1 MKKLA
6 EILSGPEAWTQGY
19 LLRNGRSCL
28 LGGLYLLGGYLRGS
42 GVSPEV
48 GRLRRVIDE
57 RFGGWQPFEKLPA
70 ARLQD
75 DELAVIA
82 WNDDPART
90 WDEVA
95 LVVADYDRD
104 RMLNP

>member
-6 EILSGPEAWTQGY
+6 EILSRPEAWTQGC

-28 LGGLYLLGGYLRGS
+28 LGGLYLLGDYMRGP

-48 GRLRRVIDE
+48 SRLRRVIDE
-57 RFGGWQPFEKLPA
+57 RFGGWPFWKG
-70 ARLQD
+70 LQD

-82 WNDDPART
+82 FNDDPART

-95 LVVADYDRD
+95 LIVADYDRD

>member
-6 EILSGPEAWTQGY
+6 EILSGPEAWTQGC

-28 LGGLYLLGGYLRGS
+28 LGGLYLLGGYMRGS

-48 GRLRRVIDE
+48 SRLRRVIED
-57 RFGGWQPFEKLPA
+57 RFPEAFADWPA
-70 ARLQD
+70 AALQD
-75 DELAVIA
+75 DELVVIA
-82 WNDDPART
+82 WNDAPWRD
-90 WDEVA
+90 WSEVA